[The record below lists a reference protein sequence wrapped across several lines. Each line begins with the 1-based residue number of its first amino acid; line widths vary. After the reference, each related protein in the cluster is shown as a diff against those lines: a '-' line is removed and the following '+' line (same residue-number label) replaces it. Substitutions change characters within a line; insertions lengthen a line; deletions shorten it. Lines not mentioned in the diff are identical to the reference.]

1 MTGCNWRR
9 RYAVYWCTE
18 GQRAWLHA
26 IVRSAL
32 SATLCAGALLLRAAS
47 GAAADS
53 AAEALPC
60 NEPPMCYTASRLQ
73 ADRNHITLYDID
85 IVDWT
90 RGVSRIR
97 AQRADATGQELSD
110 SDIVLTGEV
119 RVSMPEGE
127 LRADKATVRIAHN
140 RITSMRAEGS
150 PATFE
155 HALGDS
161 AQIAHGHASAISY
174 DLERDEVQLQ
184 GDSWLTDGC
193 NEINSDHILY
203 DIASQRVQAD
213 VAPGESGRVHGTI
226 RSRAGAP

>member
-1 MTGCNWRR
+1 
-9 RYAVYWCTE
+9 VYWCTE
-18 GQRAWLHA
+18 SQRASRA
-26 IVRSAL
+26 IVCSA
-32 SATLCAGALLLRAAS
+32 ATAMLWAIALLLRAAS
-47 GAAADS
+47 AGAADS
-53 AAEALPC
+53 TAEALPC
-60 NEPPMCYTASRLQ
+60 DEPPMCYTASRLQ

-97 AQRADATGQELSD
+97 AQRADATGEQLSD
-110 SDIVLTGEV
+110 SDIVLTGQV

-155 HALGDS
+155 HAIGS
-161 AQIAHGHASAISY
+161 GAQIAHGHANAISY
-174 DLERDEVQLQ
+174 DLERDELQLQ

-203 DIASQRVQAD
+203 DIASQHVQAD
-213 VAPGESGRVHGTI
+213 AAPGEAGRVHGTI
-226 RSRAGAP
+226 RSRAGMPCAGGAARP

>member
-1 MTGCNWRR
+1 M
-9 RYAVYWCTE
+9 YWCTE

-26 IVRSAL
+26 NVRGAL
-32 SATLCAGALLLRAAS
+32 SATLCAGVLLLRAAS

-97 AQRADATGQELSD
+97 AQRADATGQELGD

-140 RITSMRAEGS
+140 RITSMRAEGN

-155 HALGDS
+155 HALGEG

-174 DLERDEVQLQ
+174 DLERGEVQLQ

-203 DIASQRVQAD
+203 DIASQHVQAD
-213 VAPGESGRVHGTI
+213 AAPGESGRVHGTI
-226 RSRAGAP
+226 RSRAGTPCAAGSAHP

>member
-1 MTGCNWRR
+1 MYWR
-9 RYAVYWCTE
+9 TE
-18 GQRAWLHA
+18 RQRAWLRA

-32 SATLCAGALLLRAAS
+32 SAAPCAIALLLRAAIA
-47 GAAADS
+47 GAADS
-53 AAEALPC
+53 GAQTLPC
-60 NEPPMCYTASRLQ
+60 DEPPMCYTASRLQ

-97 AQRADATGQELSD
+97 AQRADATGEELSN
-110 SDIVLTGEV
+110 SDIILTGEV

-127 LRADKATVRIAHN
+127 LRADRATVRIAHN

-155 HALGDS
+155 HALGDG
-161 AQIAHGHASAISY
+161 AQIAHGHANAISY
-174 DLERDEVQLQ
+174 DLERDEMQLQ

-203 DIASQRVQAD
+203 DIASQHVQAD
-213 VAPGESGRVHGTI
+213 AAPGESGRVHGTI
-226 RSRAGAP
+226 RWRAGTPCAAATARP

>member
-1 MTGCNWRR
+1 MLW
-9 RYAVYWCTE
+9 
-18 GQRAWLHA
+18 A
-26 IVRSAL
+26 I
-32 SATLCAGALLLRAAS
+32 ALLLRAAS
-47 GAAADS
+47 AGAADS
-53 AAEALPC
+53 TAEALPC
-60 NEPPMCYTASRLQ
+60 DEPPMCYTASRLQ

-97 AQRADATGQELSD
+97 AQRADATGEQLSD
-110 SDIVLTGEV
+110 SDIVLTGQV

-155 HALGDS
+155 HAIGS
-161 AQIAHGHASAISY
+161 GAQIAHGHANAISY
-174 DLERDEVQLQ
+174 DLERDELQLQ

-193 NEINSDHILY
+193 NEINSQLIVY
-203 DIASQRVQAD
+203 DIANQKVRAD
-213 VAPGESGRVHGTI
+213 AAPGGDTQVHGTLHA
-226 RSRAGAP
+226 RTGPQCGPGVSWP

>member
-1 MTGCNWRR
+1 M
-9 RYAVYWCTE
+9 YWCTE
-18 GQRAWLHA
+18 GQRSWLRA
-26 IVRSAL
+26 IGRGAPG
-32 SATLCAGALLLRAAS
+32 ATLWAIALLLRAAPA
-47 GAAADS
+47 GAADS
-53 AAEALPC
+53 AAQTLPC

-97 AQRADATGQELSD
+97 AQRADATGEELSD

-140 RITSMRAEGS
+140 RITSMKAEGS

-155 HALGDS
+155 HAVGDGG
-161 AQIAHGHASAISY
+161 QVAHGHANAISY

-203 DIASQRVQAD
+203 DIASQHVQAD

-226 RSRAGAP
+226 RSRAGTPCAAGTTRP